1 MNCCNNIIVCCC
13 FKIKL
18 ENGYVNIFY
27 VLEILVE
34 ILFNNGVGNE
44 IIVCNGEWYKF
55 LKYLFKYN
63 CFDVYVF

>member
-44 IIVCNGEWYKF
+44 IIVCNGEW
-55 LKYLFKYN
+55 
-63 CFDVYVF
+63 